1 MEVNRSLLKENPFM
15 EALRVISMKRE
26 ECCRLIAYHTLKSKE
41 EILCKAIVQVQQK
54 LISDFANKDIAT
66 LLVCILNDNLY
77 QIIVKETGIEEEAK
91 RMAKVTAAK
100 RSSGQYIFGGK
111 TIWGSLIDAA
121 CERYGWTFDYVV
133 WGISYGNLM
142 LMLKDKLTS
151 IYLSDEERKRAHLP
165 EPNVEIID
173 GNSKEAVMRAVRESE
188 AEI

>member
-15 EALRVISMKRE
+15 EALRVISTKRE

-91 RMAKVTAAK
+91 RMAKVNAAK

-165 EPNVEIID
+165 EPNEEIID
-173 GNSKEAVMRAVRESE
+173 GNNKEAVMRAVRESE